1 MIYLLVIV
9 LLFAA
14 ELFYFRIADRFN
26 IIDKPNERSS
36 HTQITLRGGG
46 IIYWVAALLYTLF
59 HPSEASWWFLAGIT
73 LMAGISFWD
82 DVRSLDQKVRL
93 LFHLMGMTCAFY
105 MVDVFGV
112 YPWWVMVIA
121 YIVFTGIV
129 NAYNFMD
136 GVNGMTGLYTL
147 AVLLPM
153 LYVNIYV
160 VPFTGNDFLL
170 FPLLASLVFLFFNFR
185 KRAKCFAGDVG
196 SVGIAFWVV
205 TLLLLLIIETQDLI
219 WIGFLMVYG
228 VDTICTILHRIYLKQ
243 NILEAHRL
251 HFYQIMANELKT
263 GHRTVSMSY
272 FLAQVI
278 CSAMIIALYP
288 VVGWWV
294 FVVLIVTLLFV
305 YGQKFRLMK
314 AAGIAGVRVNGSEAI
329 SKQE

>member
-14 ELFYFRIADRFN
+14 ELFYFRIADKFN

-46 IIYWVAALLYTLF
+46 IIYWVAALLYVLF
-59 HPSEASWWFLAGIT
+59 NPSEPAWWFLAGIT
-73 LMAGISFWD
+73 LMAGVSFWD
-82 DVRSLDQKVRL
+82 DINSLEQKVRL
-93 LFHLMGMTCAFY
+93 LFHLLAMTCAFY
-105 MVDVFGV
+105 MANVFGV
-112 YPWWVMVIA
+112 YPWWTIVIG
-121 YIVFTGIV
+121 YILFTGIV

-153 LYVNIYV
+153 IYVNNYIT
-160 VPFTGNDFLL
+160 PFTDNDFLL

-185 KRAKCFAGDVG
+185 KQAKCFAGDVG

-205 TLLLLLIIETQDLI
+205 TLLLLLVIKTQDLI

-228 VDTICTILHRIYLKQ
+228 VDTVCTIIHRIYLKQ
-243 NILEAHRL
+243 NIMEAHRL

-263 GHRTVSMSY
+263 GHSTVSMSY
-272 FLAQVI
+272 FVAQLL
-278 CSAMIIALYP
+278 CSSLIIALYP
-288 VVGWWV
+288 SIGWWV
-294 FVVLIVTLLFV
+294 FVILTVTLIVLYV
-305 YGQKFRLMK
+305 QKFRLMK
-314 AAGIAGVRVNGSEAI
+314 TI
-329 SKQE
+329 